1 MQALKPTRYGWIAV
15 VGLAAVVAIVALPA
29 LAQDGGGSA
38 NTITV
43 SGLGTASGA
52 PDVAY
57 VEVAVNMVNEDFAAA
72 YNETSAKVDSVLAA
86 LKEAGIADEDLQT
99 TGINVWWEERY
110 NPTTGEPTGRRVYNV
125 TVSLRITVRD
135 ITKVESVLTTAVNNG
150 ANNVYGL
157 SFGISDNDA
166 LKRTAREL
174 AVEDARAKAEHLA
187 ELLGVSL
194 GDVVSVTEYDAS
206 QPIPYGLGGGGFA
219 RAEAAVSD
227 ISVQPGQL
235 SVSAGVTITFA
246 INK

>member
-1 MQALKPTRYGWIAV
+1 MQSFKPMRYGLIVV
-15 VGLAAVVAIVALPA
+15 VGVVAMVAIMALPA
-29 LAQDGGGSA
+29 LAQDNSGGVS
-38 NTITV
+38 TITV
-43 SGLGTASGA
+43 SGSGTASGA

-57 VEVAVNMVNEDFAAA
+57 IEVAVNVVNEDFAVA

-86 LKEAGIADEDLQT
+86 LKEAGIAEEDLQT

-157 SFGISDNDA
+157 NFGISDTNA
-166 LKRTAREL
+166 LKRSAREL
-174 AVEDARAKAEHLA
+174 AVADARDKAQHLA

-194 GDVVSVTEYDAS
+194 GDVVSVTEYDAG
-206 QPIPYGLGGGGFA
+206 QPIPYGLGGGGV
-219 RAEAAVSD
+219 RAELAVSD
-227 ISVQPGQL
+227 IPVQPGQL
-235 SVSAGVTITFA
+235 SVNAGVTITFA